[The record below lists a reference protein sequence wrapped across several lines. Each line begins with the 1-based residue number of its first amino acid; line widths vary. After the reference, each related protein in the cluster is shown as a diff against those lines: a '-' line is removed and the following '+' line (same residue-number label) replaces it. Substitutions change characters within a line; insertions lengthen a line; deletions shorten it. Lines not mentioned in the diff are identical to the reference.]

1 MKKVSLDPSKRQAK
15 QKPSETKPKKTDLK
29 AKPAIESKKPAVSAE
44 KVITVYQKGVSLITC
59 RQPSSWVMKWQ
70 NGKKNH
76 KQKHT
81 QIMRPSKEWKWQVS
95 WPWKL
100 VSIVSESTYNRQK
113 MRKEFQINS
122 KIQYHK
128 NLCRTHSNSDIFPNI
143 QGDRPSQKWP
153 IKPLLTPPPP
163 PFLLE
168 AGRRQ

>member
-15 QKPSETKPKKTDLK
+15 QKPSETKPKIPDLK

-59 RQPSSWVMKWQ
+59 KQPSSWVMKWR

-76 KQKHT
+76 KQKLT

-128 NLCRTHSNSDIFPNI
+128 NLCRTHSNIFSLAKMQQWHFP
-143 QGDRPSQKWP
+143 
-153 IKPLLTPPPP
+153 
-163 PFLLE
+163 
-168 AGRRQ
+168 